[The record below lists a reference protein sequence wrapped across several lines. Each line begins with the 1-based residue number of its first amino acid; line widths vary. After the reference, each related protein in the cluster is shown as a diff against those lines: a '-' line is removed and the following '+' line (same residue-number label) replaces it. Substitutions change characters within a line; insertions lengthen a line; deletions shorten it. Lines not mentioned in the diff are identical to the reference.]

1 MSKYASYVR
10 FTARPG
16 QRDALIDLLL
26 AAAESLSDTDE
37 CDLYVINASRDE
49 EDVVWVT
56 EIWETEAASRAALAV
71 EGAAENIQKV
81 LALLAERPEKVSLD
95 AIGGKGVRSDEA

>member
-1 MSKYASYVR
+1 VPKYASYVR

-26 AAAESLSDTDE
+26 QAAESLSETDE
-37 CDLYVINASRDE
+37 CELYVINASQDE
-49 EDVVWVT
+49 EDAVWVT
-56 EIWETEAASRAALAV
+56 EIWESEAASRAALKV

-81 LALLAERPEKVSLD
+81 LALLAERPEKVTLEVV
-95 AIGGKGVRSDEA
+95 GGKGL